1 MNLGVN
7 LETKNIMNYSFFNAT
22 VEKIVMI
29 SILNYDKKVVK
40 IS

>member
-7 LETKNIMNYSFFNAT
+7 LETKQLRHYSFFGAT
-22 VEKIVMI
+22 VEKTVII